1 MIEIAVSVICYD
13 NENEVL
19 EFANKLS
26 RQKDSEKIMLLV
38 TCNKCKNVEQLR
50 ENLSKI
56 KIFSQVFDAKQN
68 LGYLPGCLYGFKS
81 YSGEYK
87 WSVISNTDIDFVS
100 DEFFAKFLNKH
111 YDSQIACI
119 GSDITLR
126 ATGKHQNPFAASRPS
141 NALMKLRKVVY
152 SNYGLYRLYGWLS
165 KIKNKIINHE
175 TQITN
180 KYVYGVHGSV
190 IILKKECVDKF
201 IDDDIQIFMYGEELY
216 IAEKLRESQLLSYY
230 DTNLKI
236 IHNENQVTGKIASPK
251 KQEWSS
257 QSINFLVDRYWK

>member
-119 GSDITLR
+119 GPDITLR

-165 KIKNKIINHE
+165 KIKTK
-175 TQITN
+175 
-180 KYVYGVHGSV
+180 
-190 IILKKECVDKF
+190 
-201 IDDDIQIFMYGEELY
+201 
-216 IAEKLRESQLLSYY
+216 
-230 DTNLKI
+230 
-236 IHNENQVTGKIASPK
+236 
-251 KQEWSS
+251 
-257 QSINFLVDRYWK
+257 

>member
-1 MIEIAVSVICYD
+1 M
-13 NENEVL
+13 L

-119 GSDITLR
+119 GPDITLR

>member
-119 GSDITLR
+119 GPDITVR